1 METSQMNEIIKKLE
15 TETDCLVDY
24 NSAGNMAYDTI
35 IRVRYRRRAEKNRF
49 SIFKR

>member
-1 METSQMNEIIKKLE
+1 MNEIIKKLE

-24 NSAGNMAYDTI
+24 NSTGNMAYDTI